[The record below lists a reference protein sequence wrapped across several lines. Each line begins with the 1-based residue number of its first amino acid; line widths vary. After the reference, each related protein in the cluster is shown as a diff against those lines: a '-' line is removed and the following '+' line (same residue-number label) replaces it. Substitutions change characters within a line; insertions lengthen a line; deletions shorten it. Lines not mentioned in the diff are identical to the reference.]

1 MSADSLRSHVAAVL
15 EWQDAHVS
23 FDAAIAHVP
32 IEKRGM
38 KPQGLPYSL
47 WQLLEHL
54 RITQRDILDFCR
66 PAGYVELEWPAD
78 YWPESEEPPTESAW
92 EDSIRGF
99 REDLE
104 EVRRMVADPEVD
116 PFAVVPNGTTQ
127 TYLREFL
134 LLADHN
140 AYHVGEIVAARRS
153 LGIWLA
159 A

>member
-15 EWQDAHVS
+15 GWQDAHVS
-23 FDAAIAHVP
+23 FDAAIARVP
-32 IEKRGM
+32 IEKRGT
-38 KPQGLPYSL
+38 KAQGLPYSL

-66 PAGYVELEWPAD
+66 PVGYVELEWPAD
-78 YWPESEEPPTESAW
+78 YWPKSEEPPSDRAW
-92 EDSIRGF
+92 EDSVRAF

-116 PFAVVPNGTTQ
+116 PFAVVPHGTTQ

-140 AYHVGEIVAARRS
+140 AYHVGEIVAARRG
-153 LGIWLA
+153 LGIWPA